1 MLILLKRL
9 TWFTA
14 SSEDA
19 AVPAAAETV
28 SVGQEATQAVF
39 VVATRSKIINPRLN
53 IRSAVFSSYPVQSP
67 ASADRWAA
75 WPPHEEPGPP
85 FP

>member
-1 MLILLKRL
+1 MLILLKHL
-9 TWFTA
+9 TSFPV
-14 SSEDA
+14 SGEDG
-19 AVPAAAETV
+19 AVPAAAETL
-28 SVGQEATQAVF
+28 SVGQKATQGVF
-39 VVATRSKIINPRLN
+39 VAATPSKSINPRLN
-53 IRSAVFSSYPVQSP
+53 IRSAMFSSYQVQSS

>member
-1 MLILLKRL
+1 MLILLKHL
-9 TWFTA
+9 TSFTA
-14 SSEDA
+14 SIEDA
-19 AVPAAAETV
+19 AVPAATETV
-28 SVGQEATQAVF
+28 SVGQEATQV
-39 VVATRSKIINPRLN
+39 TRSKNINPRLN
-53 IRSAVFSSYPVQSP
+53 IRSAMFSSYQVQSS